1 MCSAQHSILMMLELR
16 KETIDKNEAFGTLIT
31 DLSNAY
37 DCLSLNLLVAK
48 LQAYGLEL
56 PSLKLI
62 PDYL

>member
-1 MCSAQHSILMMLELR
+1 MMLELR

-56 PSLKLI
+56 SSLKLI

>member
-56 PSLKLI
+56 SSLKLI